1 MEKIKIMI
9 LTLCVLLC
17 CACDS
22 NKSKVKVKEVTDLF
36 VNAINGKDKATIY
49 NIYPNAKNI
58 NNMSLPDSI
67 QKGDIAIE
75 EKDSVSYI
83 VSIANARM
91 QKLVFEVKSENEVVL
106 NDTYSV
112 LELDSA
118 SLELAIQTG
127 VPVKELSDLN
137 VSKLLDVEGDYIEFL
152 KHEHADEIQGGL
164 VKENGTWSAQ
174 RYYGGSVTVTQP
186 IRNVGNVPIKGSE
199 YNVEITFYSPNGT
212 SNARLKKVE
221 NGVDLEPNE
230 ATTFYLD
237 PGAGYV
243 NACFAHDFSWTVSFV
258 YKNQPPV
265 STLLNKAKLKG
276 TEYDEF
282 MKSKVGKEEHN
293 SNNAELSLNLKG
305 TLGNANDAVLSYNG
319 KTDEGKVTFTVNGTK
334 NVRKLK
340 LDSYNSETRRLIM
353 KEFFQDGKEIGSF
366 NGIWEDGVYK
376 GKFTNL
382 NGVTID
388 FNLKSVM
395 E

>member
-1 MEKIKIMI
+1 MI

-127 VPVKELSDLN
+127 VPVKELS
-137 VSKLLDVEGDYIEFL
+137 E
-152 KHEHADEIQGGL
+152 
-164 VKENGTWSAQ
+164 TQ
-174 RYYGGSVTVTQP
+174 RGSS
-186 IRNVGNVPIKGSE
+186 GFGS
-199 YNVEITFYSPNGT
+199 TG
-212 SNARLKKVE
+212 
-221 NGVDLEPNE
+221 
-230 ATTFYLD
+230 
-237 PGAGYV
+237 
-243 NACFAHDFSWTVSFV
+243 
-258 YKNQPPV
+258 
-265 STLLNKAKLKG
+265 
-276 TEYDEF
+276 
-282 MKSKVGKEEHN
+282 
-293 SNNAELSLNLKG
+293 
-305 TLGNANDAVLSYNG
+305 
-319 KTDEGKVTFTVNGTK
+319 
-334 NVRKLK
+334 
-340 LDSYNSETRRLIM
+340 IM
-353 KEFFQDGKEIGSF
+353 
-366 NGIWEDGVYK
+366 
-376 GKFTNL
+376 
-382 NGVTID
+382 
-388 FNLKSVM
+388 
-395 E
+395 